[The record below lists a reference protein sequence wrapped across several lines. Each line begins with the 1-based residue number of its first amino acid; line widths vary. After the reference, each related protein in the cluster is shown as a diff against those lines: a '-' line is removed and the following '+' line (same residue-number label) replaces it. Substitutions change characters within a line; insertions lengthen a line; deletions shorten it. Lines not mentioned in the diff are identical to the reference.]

1 MGFLN
6 ECGTF
11 WRESRHHFKTVGA
24 VLPSSRFLARALAS
38 PLNGPRPDWHVLEA
52 GPGTGSVT
60 REILRRLRPSDRLD
74 IVELNDQFVQRLN
87 DCFQHDPRFAP
98 HRHQVTIIH
107 GPVQEVAGEDRYDAI
122 VSGLP
127 LNNFPVELVQ
137 EVFSAFT
144 RLVKPGGI
152 LSYFEYEFVR
162 QLKTPF
168 VNRAEKQRL
177 DGVGQL
183 VGSYIRNFEVQR
195 KRVLMNV
202 PPAIARCLR
211 LKPSAE
217 GTDRPVAHR

>member
-11 WRESRHHFKTVGA
+11 WRESRQHFKTVGA
-24 VLPSSRFLARALAS
+24 ILPSSRFLARALAA
-38 PLNGPRPDWHVLEA
+38 PLNGPRPDWRILEA

-60 REILRRLRPSDRLD
+60 REILRRLRPGDHLD

-87 DCFQHDPRFAP
+87 DCFQRDPHFAP
-98 HRHQVTIIH
+98 HRDQVAIIH
-107 GPVQEVAGEDRYDAI
+107 GPVQEVPGEDCYDAI

-127 LNNFPVELVQ
+127 LNNFPVALVQ
-137 EVFSAFT
+137 EVFGTFT
-144 RLVKPGGI
+144 RLLKPGGV

-168 VNRAEKQRL
+168 VNRAERQRL

-183 VGSYIRNFEVQR
+183 VGSYIRDCQIQR

-202 PPAIARCLR
+202 PPAVARYLR

-217 GTDRPVAHR
+217 RTDLRIANR